1 MAAFFSVFSAIPQQP
16 VSSPSYH
23 FAGSAAWVRERGS
36 RQIFLFS
43 AARVASVR
51 RGGAFGY
58 SLRRHHVTIRQLPDT
73 LINQIAAGE
82 VIERP
87 ASVVKELVENAIDA
101 GARRIDIDLEEGG
114 VRLIRVRDDG
124 GGIAPEQLA
133 LAVQRHATSK
143 IASLDDLEAVGTLGF
158 RGEALPS
165 IASVSRFSIGSR
177 RGDDAHGTVLAV
189 DGGRVG
195 EPAPK
200 QQAAG
205 TTVEVRDL
213 FYNVPAR
220 RKFLR
225 AERTELGHIE
235 EWLRQLALA
244 RPDVELRVSHN
255 GKPLRRYKHEGS
267 GLFSGERLNETLGEE
282 FLKHALMIERE
293 GPLSTDS
300 GSQIRLRGWIAQPAY
315 SRASADQQY
324 LFVNGRAVRD
334 RSVAHAVKQAYA
346 DVLFHGRQPAY
357 VLFLEVDPRR
367 VDVNVHPAKHEVR
380 FRDARAIHDFVYR
393 TLHAALAET
402 RAGADVGLEPGIAA
416 DAGHALA
423 DRAMFASA
431 TQPQSQWNRPM
442 PQSGLGLRVDEAR
455 AAYAALYAGPP
466 ATGPQPALRPLPEAQ
481 EGEVPPLGYAIA
493 QLHGI
498 YILSETA
505 DGLIVVDMH
514 AAHERIGYE
523 KLKSAHDGIGLRTQ
537 PLLVPQT
544 VAVSER
550 EAATAEREAQTL
562 AALGFEVDRGGP
574 QSLILRG
581 VPALLA
587 DGDIEALLRDV
598 IADLAEHG
606 ESRRVAGAR
615 DELLATMACHGA
627 VRANRRLSLPEMNA
641 LLREMEV
648 TERSGQCNHG
658 RPTWAK
664 FSLGEI
670 DRWFLRGR

>member
-1 MAAFFSVFSAIPQQP
+1 MS
-16 VSSPSYH
+16 
-23 FAGSAAWVRERGS
+23 
-36 RQIFLFS
+36 
-43 AARVASVR
+43 
-51 RGGAFGY
+51 
-58 SLRRHHVTIRQLPDT
+58 IRQLPDT

-87 ASVVKELVENAIDA
+87 ASVVKELVENALDA
-101 GARRIDIDLEEGG
+101 GAKRIEIDLEEGG

-124 GGIAPEQLA
+124 GGIAAEELP
-133 LAVQRHATSK
+133 LAVSRHATSK
-143 IASLDDLEAVGTLGF
+143 IASLDDLEAVATLGF

-165 IASVSRFSIGSR
+165 IASVSRFLLASR
-177 RGDDAHGTVLAV
+177 RAADDHGSALQV

-195 EPAPK
+195 DIAPK
-200 QQAAG
+200 AQALG

-235 EWLRQLALA
+235 DWLRQLALA

-255 GKPLRRYKHEGS
+255 GKPLRRYKPDGQNA
-267 GLFSGERLNETLGEE
+267 LFSGDRLAETLGEE
-282 FLKHALMIERE
+282 FLGHALQVDRTAFVSE
-293 GPLSTDS
+293 GGAALRLS
-300 GSQIRLRGWIAQPAY
+300 GWIAQPAY
-315 SRASADQQY
+315 SRASADQQFLY
-324 LFVNGRAVRD
+324 VNGRAVRD

-380 FRDARAIHDFVYR
+380 FRDARTIHDFVYR
-393 TLHAALAET
+393 TLQAALAET
-402 RAGADVGLEPGIAA
+402 RAGTEAGVSEGEHAPFGPATGDANAA
-416 DAGHALA
+416 FVSRTPPMAWQ
-423 DRAMFASA
+423 RPSA
-431 TQPQSQWNRPM
+431 
-442 PQSGLGLRVDEAR
+442 QSGLGLRVEEAR
-455 AAYAALYAGPP
+455 AAYGALYGGVSSASLAAGAPFAASP
-466 ATGPQPALRPLPEAQ
+466 SMLSSRDTVNGSDAPLAHD
-481 EGEVPPLGYAIA
+481 GDVPPLGYAVA

-498 YILSETA
+498 YILSESA

-523 KLKSAHDGIGLRTQ
+523 KLKTAHDSEGLRMQ

-544 VAVSER
+544 LAVAEREADVAER
-550 EAATAEREAQTL
+550 EAASLAE
-562 AALGFEVDRGGP
+562 LGFDVGRAGP

-587 DGDIEALLRDV
+587 HGDVEALLRDV
-598 IADLAEHG
+598 IGDLREYG
-606 ESRRVAGAR
+606 ENPEIGGRRVVGAR

-627 VRANRRLSLPEMNA
+627 VRANRRLTIPEMNA
-641 LLREMEV
+641 LLREMEA

-658 RPTWAK
+658 RPTWAR
-664 FSLGEI
+664 FGLADI